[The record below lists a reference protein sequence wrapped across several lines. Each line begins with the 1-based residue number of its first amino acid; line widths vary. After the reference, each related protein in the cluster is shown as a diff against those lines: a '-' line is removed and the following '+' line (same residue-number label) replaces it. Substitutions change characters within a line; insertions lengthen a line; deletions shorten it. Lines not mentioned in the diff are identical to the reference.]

1 MFSLFR
7 KEITSFLSSLSGF
20 VVIIVFLIANG
31 LFLWVFKGNL
41 NIMDN
46 GYATLDAL
54 FMLAPWV
61 FLFLIP
67 AITMRTFA
75 EEKKS
80 RTMELLLSRPLSDM
94 QIILAKYFAAM
105 VLVLLSIVPTLVYF
119 YSVSRLSSPPGNVD
133 SGGTWGSY
141 AGLLFLAGIYT
152 AIGIFISSLTEN
164 QIVSF
169 IISLLLCFLFYIGF
183 DYLSSLD
190 IFSGISAFIIKLGI
204 NEHYLSMS
212 RGVLD
217 TRDMLY
223 YLSVIII
230 FLLLTKIVLQSRN
243 W

>member
-7 KEITSFLSSLSGF
+7 KEIISFLSSLSGF
-20 VVIIVFLIANG
+20 VVIIVFLIASG

-41 NIMDN
+41 NIPDN
-46 GYATLDAL
+46 GYSTVEPL
-54 FMLAPWV
+54 FLLAPWI

-94 QIILAKYFAAM
+94 QIVMAKYLAAM
-105 VLVLLSIVPTLVYF
+105 VLVILSILPTLVYF
-119 YSVSRLSSPPGNVD
+119 YSVSRLSSPPGNID
-133 SGGTWGSY
+133 TGGTWGSY

-169 IISLLLCFLFYIGF
+169 IISLILCFMFYIGF

-190 IFSGISAFIIKLGI
+190 VFSGISVFIVRLGI

-223 YLSVIII
+223 YLSVIAI

>member
-46 GYATLDAL
+46 GYSTLEAL
-54 FMLAPWV
+54 FMLAPWI

-80 RTMELLLSRPLSDM
+80 RTMELLLSRPISDM
-94 QIILAKYFAAM
+94 QIVLAKYLAAM
-105 VLVLLSIVPTLVYF
+105 VLVVLSLLPTLIYF
-119 YSVSRLSSPPGNVD
+119 YSVSRLSSPPGNID
-133 SGGTWGSY
+133 TGGTWGSY
-141 AGLLFLAGIYT
+141 AGLLFLAGIYA

-169 IISLLLCFLFYIGF
+169 ILSLILCFMFYIGF
-183 DYLSSLD
+183 DYISSLD
-190 IFSGISAFIIKLGI
+190 VFSGISAFIVRLGI

>member
-1 MFSLFR
+1 MYSLFK
-7 KEITSFLSSLSGF
+7 KEIISFLSSLSGF

-46 GYATLDAL
+46 GYATLESL
-54 FMLAPWV
+54 FVLAPWV

-94 QIILAKYFAAM
+94 QIILGKYLADMA
-105 VLVLLSIVPTLVYF
+105 LILLSILPTLIYF
-119 YSVSRLSSPPGNVD
+119 YSVSRMGSPQGNLD

-141 AGLLFLAGIYT
+141 VGLIFLAGVYA
-152 AIGIFISSLTEN
+152 AIGTFISSLTEN

-190 IFSGISAFIIKLGI
+190 IFSGFSAFVAKLGI
-204 NEHYLSMS
+204 NEHYRSMS

-223 YLSVIII
+223 YLSVIAI

>member
-20 VVIIVFLIANG
+20 VVIIVFLIASG

-41 NIMDN
+41 NIIDS
-46 GYATLDAL
+46 GYSTLEPL
-54 FMLAPWV
+54 FLLAPWI

-67 AITMRTFA
+67 AITMRMFA

-80 RTMELLLSRPLSDM
+80 RTMELLLSRPLSEM
-94 QIILAKYFAAM
+94 QIVLAKYLAAM
-105 VLVLLSIVPTLVYF
+105 VLVVLSILPTLFYF
-119 YSVSRLSSPPGNVD
+119 YSVSRLSSPPGNID
-133 SGGTWGSY
+133 TGGTWGSY

-169 IISLLLCFLFYIGF
+169 IISLILCFMFYIGF
-183 DYLSSLD
+183 DYLASLD
-190 IFSGISAFIIKLGI
+190 VFSGISAFIVRLGI

-223 YLSVIII
+223 YLSVIVI
-230 FLLLTKIVLQSRN
+230 FLLLTKIVIQSRN